1 MQHFTAYREPTLVL
15 SEVMVTNRS
24 SVIKPKYT
32 GKDFLEKV
40 FKSFSGWLF
49 NNVRT
54 SLSSK
59 GISVIPKILK
69 NTLIR
74 ITMIGVSHKTDL
86 RSS

>member
-40 FKSFSGWLF
+40 FKSFSGDYLTMSEQ
-49 NNVRT
+49 VY
-54 SLSSK
+54 LPK
-59 GISVIPKILK
+59 ASV
-69 NTLIR
+69 
-74 ITMIGVSHKTDL
+74 
-86 RSS
+86 